1 MKNIKINDLTSTS
14 SEGFIEYELSIEE
27 MADIQGGGY
36 LGAIL
41 GGIIGAVVGF
51 FEGGPVGAVVL
62 GGIGASLGDCIQDG
76 DCPVP
81 TQ

>member
-1 MKNIKINDLTSTS
+1 MENIKINDLSSTH
-14 SEGFIEYELSIEE
+14 SEMFFEDELSLEE
-27 MADIQGGGY
+27 MTNIQGGGY

-51 FEGGPVGAVVL
+51 FEGGPIGAVVL

-76 DCPVP
+76 DCPVQ